1 VQAQPIYHPDPE
13 YTKQARSAGIQGSV
27 TLALTIGTDGR
38 VHEVKVLSGLGY
50 GLDEKAVEAVQSW
63 RFEPAL
69 EEGTPIESKMAVDIS
84 FRSGK

>member
-1 VQAQPIYHPDPE
+1 
-13 YTKQARSAGIQGSV
+13 
-27 TLALTIGTDGR
+27 